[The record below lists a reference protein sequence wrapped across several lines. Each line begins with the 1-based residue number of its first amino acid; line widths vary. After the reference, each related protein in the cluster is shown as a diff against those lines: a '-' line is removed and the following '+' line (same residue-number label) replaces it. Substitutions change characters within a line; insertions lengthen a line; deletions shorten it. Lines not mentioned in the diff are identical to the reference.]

1 MNILITKKLFPCLLL
16 LCICLTMPV
25 FGQKKIDN
33 LRKESDK
40 AKKEIEQNA
49 RLLKQTEASKN
60 ASVQQLNLL
69 NLQIIKRH
77 EYTVLLSDQARE
89 LEKEIAKSSVRINS
103 LQQQLAQLQTD
114 YKQALFT
121 LYKQRSQY
129 DQLIFVMS
137 AESYNQAFNRMKY
150 LQYYSDYI
158 DTRAAQIQQMH
169 DSIVKQKAKQQDF
182 LTQKQV
188 LLGVQKTEAQ
198 KLESDKTQQDKVVQQ
213 LTAQQQK
220 LQKDIEAKRALAK
233 KLDKQIEDIV
243 KEELRKAEE
252 KRKAEEAARK
262 KAEEARKKAEE
273 EARKKAEAEGK
284 PAPVPAKPANANVN
298 AMSPQDA
305 LISKNFVENK
315 GRMPWPTT
323 QGVITQRFGTHK
335 HPTLGYDVESNGVEF
350 TVPQGSKA
358 RAIFDGEVTRVVM
371 IPGKNTIV
379 IIKHGTYF
387 SVYDNLIDV
396 TVSNGQKVSAKQE
409 LGTVFTDPE
418 TGTSVL
424 QLQIWKELNKL
435 NPEPWITK

>member
-1 MNILITKKLFPCLLL
+1 MKHLFLL

-49 RLLKQTEASKN
+49 KLLKQTEASKN
-60 ASVQQLNLL
+60 ASIEQLALL
-69 NLQIIKRH
+69 NLQIVRRH
-77 EYTVLLSDQARE
+77 EYMNLLSDQARE
-89 LEKEIAKSSVRINS
+89 LEKEIAKSSVKISS
-103 LQQQLAQLQTD
+103 LQQQLEQLQAD

-169 DSIVKQKAKQQDF
+169 DSVVKQKAAQQDF
-182 LTQKQV
+182 LTQKRV
-188 LLGVQKTEAQ
+188 LLGVQKNESQ
-198 KLESDKTQQDKVVQQ
+198 KLEVDKTQQDKVVQQ

-220 LQKDIEAKRALAK
+220 LQKDLETKRALAK
-233 KLDKQIEDIV
+233 KLDKQIEDLI
-243 KEELRKAEE
+243 KEEIRIAQERERKRREKEE
-252 KRKAEEAARK
+252 REKAAAA
-262 KAEEARKKAEE
+262 KAAA
-273 EARKKAEAEGK
+273 AQGK
-284 PAPVPAKPANANVN
+284 PAPAPPKPAGPNVN

-305 LISKNFVENK
+305 LVSKNFVENK
-315 GRMPWPTT
+315 GRMPWPTA
-323 QGVITQRFGTHK
+323 QGAITQRFGAYK

-350 TVPQGSKA
+350 TVPKGSKA
-358 RAIFDGEVTRVVM
+358 RAIFDGEITRVVM
-371 IPGKNTIV
+371 IPGKNTVV

-387 SVYDNLIDV
+387 SVYDNLINV
-396 TVSNGQKVSAKQE
+396 TVSNGQKVTAKQE

-424 QLQIWKELNKL
+424 QLQIWKELEKL
-435 NPEPWITK
+435 NPEPWISK